1 MSWIKIKEALRKI
14 IPPSRRMF
22 EDRTDAL
29 VALFKGQ
36 ECVLIKEISILR
48 AESSA
53 LRQEI
58 AGLREKD
65 IAGLADQIGLAAAQQ
80 DFYCRHL
87 CKKELEETI
96 RNEIIPL
103 RFYRNVDETRRNWGD
118 DLNIYLVEALSGR
131 KVKIIRTS
139 DKENT
144 DFNILSI
151 GSICSELNWG
161 SIIWGA
167 GLINKEFELPAR
179 PVEVRAVRGP
189 LTRKMLLEKG
199 IECPAVYGDP
209 ALLLPLFYHPAKKK
223 HNRMTI
229 VAHYVDADSEVVA
242 QYSHLKD
249 VHMVDMGHYDD
260 WRDVID
266 AIANSDFVISS
277 SLHGLIVAE
286 AYGIPSLWVEFSD
299 KILGRWFKYIDFYE
313 SIGKK
318 NMKPVRINKGQD
330 LASLMQFKTQWSQGS
345 VNVKPLI
352 ESCPFPIVN
361 AIPNRT
367 QKLQKA

>member
-65 IAGLADQIGLAAAQQ
+65 IAGLAEQIGLAAAQQ

-118 DLNIYLVEALSGR
+118 DLNIYLVEAPVS
-131 KVKIIRTS
+131 S
-139 DKENT
+139 
-144 DFNILSI
+144 
-151 GSICSELNWG
+151 C
-161 SIIWGA
+161 
-167 GLINKEFELPAR
+167 LIN
-179 PVEVRAVRGP
+179 
-189 LTRKMLLEKG
+189 
-199 IECPAVYGDP
+199 
-209 ALLLPLFYHPAKKK
+209 
-223 HNRMTI
+223 
-229 VAHYVDADSEVVA
+229 
-242 QYSHLKD
+242 
-249 VHMVDMGHYDD
+249 
-260 WRDVID
+260 
-266 AIANSDFVISS
+266 
-277 SLHGLIVAE
+277 
-286 AYGIPSLWVEFSD
+286 IP
-299 KILGRWFKYIDFYE
+299 
-313 SIGKK
+313 
-318 NMKPVRINKGQD
+318 
-330 LASLMQFKTQWSQGS
+330 
-345 VNVKPLI
+345 VKPQRNNLVTN
-352 ESCPFPIVN
+352 CFFQFLL
-361 AIPNRT
+361 T
-367 QKLQKA
+367 